1 VWTLFRHKFNK
12 PNLRQWI
19 RLEDIRSDILKAA
32 ENKDTIGFS
41 TQMYLYISTAFNIPI
56 NKIEKFTW
64 EKCAE
69 LYMVAVS
76 MCIPRYDVALL
87 KSRMKDEKESWD
99 YHGRT
104 WYIWSHMLSS
114 NYGWTLDTISAMDFE
129 DAISLM
135 QEILINE
142 QLNREW
148 EWGLSEIAYSYNPTS
163 KESKLRKLPRP
174 DWMEVILFKPIKKVR
189 MLRSM
194 MPVGAVIR
202 MDGTHE
208 TVTIE

>member
-1 VWTLFRHKFNK
+1 MWVLFRAKFHK

-19 RLEDIRSDILKAA
+19 RLEDIRSGIIKAA

-41 TQMYLYISTAFNIPI
+41 TQMYLYISTAFNIPT
-56 NKIEKFTW
+56 NKIEKYNW
-64 EKCAE
+64 EKCME

-76 MCIPRYDVALL
+76 ACIPRYDVALL
-87 KSRMKDEKESWD
+87 KSRMKDTKEGWD
-99 YHGRT
+99 YEGRT

-135 QEILINE
+135 QEIMIND
-142 QLNREW
+142 QLDREW
-148 EWGLSEIAYSYNPTS
+148 QWGLSEIAYSYNSTS

-174 DWMEVILFKPIKKVR
+174 DWMEVTLIKPITKV
-189 MLRSM
+189 MIPKNM
-194 MPVGAVIR
+194 MPVGAIIK

-208 TVTIE
+208 TVTIT